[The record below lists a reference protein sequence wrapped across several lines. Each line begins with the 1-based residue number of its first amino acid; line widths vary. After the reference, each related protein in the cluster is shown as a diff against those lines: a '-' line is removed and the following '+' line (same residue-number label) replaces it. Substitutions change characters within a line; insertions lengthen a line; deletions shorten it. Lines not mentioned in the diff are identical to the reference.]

1 MAVITNV
8 GNEINGF
15 EDTYSAHIMA
25 HEENSRIL
33 LNLTNGRPKNT
44 PKPHYNPNAP
54 ENRWPVMV
62 HHPAH
67 GERTVGKSTLG
78 LHKEAASRIV
88 EANESELKMA
98 LASGYRLEPYLKPQ
112 VVILSPEVEKQKLI
126 DQNKELEGKFATVLD
141 IARKQQEQLNL
152 MEKKLA
158 EMSLAQPEDAPKGKA
173 K

>member
-1 MAVITNV
+1 
-8 GNEINGF
+8 
-15 EDTYSAHIMA
+15 
-25 HEENSRIL
+25 
-33 LNLTNGRPKNT
+33 
-44 PKPHYNPNAP
+44 
-54 ENRWPVMV
+54 
-62 HHPAH
+62 
-67 GERTVGKSTLG
+67 
-78 LHKEAASRIV
+78 
-88 EANESELKMA
+88 MA